1 MFFNVTRRFLFLH
14 VVTSNLCRRY
24 FLRDW
29 RKSTLAYYNDKVAK
43 TNHLRDARRALK
55 KLFPKPES
63 KQFDE
68 AKEEYATNVVIN
80 KGKELILRDKP
91 DYVADDDAEADDLM
105 ALTDKM
111 RTKDVRGKAKKTSA
125 RERELGEDQR
135 LYKGG

>member
-1 MFFNVTRRFLFLH
+1 MYVGA
-14 VVTSNLCRRY
+14 SNLRRRY

-29 RKSTLAYYNDKVAK
+29 RKSTLAYYTDKFAK
-43 TNHLRDARRALK
+43 TNHLRAARRAFE

-63 KQFDE
+63 DQFAE
-68 AKEEYATNVVIN
+68 SKEEYATNVVIN

-111 RTKDVRGKAKKTSA
+111 RTKDVRGKDKKTLA
-125 RERELGEDQR
+125 REKELEEAQG